1 MSSSLKNQEDKKS
14 PAGVHI
20 LKIKVRDILLAVA
33 SGGLTAL
40 SFPKF
45 YLVFLGWISLI
56 PLLYIIL
63 KKTPK
68 QSFLLGLAAG
78 FSYYAILIYW
88 IPFVPAHYGGLS
100 MGVSLL
106 IYIILVLF
114 LALFWAF
121 FCLVWTKIYQSF
133 PRLAFLLTPFLWISF
148 EYILTHFLTG
158 FPWGLLGSSQY
169 LNIYFIQLASIT
181 GVYGLSFVL
190 VLFQSLFLYSMKYKE
205 KAPFFIGLAFVLL
218 IHLGGFLSLKNIPN
232 TEKSFTASVIQG
244 NVSSDIYWERV
255 SSQEI
260 WGLFRQHLELSRRAY
275 EKGSRLVIWPE
286 FSVPICFS
294 CSEDIYLATKGMLYQ
309 FVQGTRCTL
318 LLGTNEK
325 TGAQGNIQYY
335 NTALCLSPDISIS
348 RYYKMHLVPF
358 GEYTPYKKIFFFLE
372 KMTAAI
378 GDISPGTQYSLHQ
391 FENTKFGSPI
401 CFEIIFPDLV
411 RKFVKKGASF
421 LVTITNDGWYEKS
434 AAPYQHFSIAVLRA
448 VENRRYLLR
457 AATTG
462 ISGIIDP
469 FGRIIS
475 KSELMTQTY
484 LTGNIT
490 PSQKL
495 TFYTK
500 FGDVL
505 PRASL
510 TLAAI
515 FLILALAKRKNER
528 KKPSLKKKPF

>member
-1 MSSSLKNQEDKKS
+1 
-14 PAGVHI
+14 
-20 LKIKVRDILLAVA
+20 
-33 SGGLTAL
+33 
-40 SFPKF
+40 
-45 YLVFLGWISLI
+45 
-56 PLLYIIL
+56 
-63 KKTPK
+63 
-68 QSFLLGLAAG
+68 LGLLAG
-78 FSYYAILIYW
+78 FSYYAIMIYW

-100 MGVSLL
+100 FGVSLL
-106 IYIILVLF
+106 IYIIFVIF

-121 FCLVWTKIYQSF
+121 FCLLWKKIYQSF
-133 PRLAFLLTPFLWISF
+133 PRLAFVLAPFLWISF
-148 EYILTHFLTG
+148 EYILTYLLTG

-190 VLFQSLFLYSMKYKE
+190 VLFQSLFIYSMEYKE
-205 KAPFFIGLAFVLL
+205 KTPFFIGLALVLL
-218 IHLGGFLSLKNIPN
+218 IHLGGFLSLKKIPDQDN
-232 TEKSFTASVIQG
+232 SFTAAVIQG
-244 NVSSDIYWERV
+244 NVSSDVYWHRI
-255 SSQEI
+255 STREI
-260 WGLFRQHLELSRRAY
+260 WNYFSQHLELSNKAY
-275 EKGSRLVIWPE
+275 EKGARLIIWPE
-286 FSVPICFS
+286 LSVPICFS
-294 CSEDIYLATKGMLYQ
+294 CSEDIQLAFKGRLYQ

-325 TGAQGNIQYY
+325 AGTRGNIQYY
-335 NTALCLSPDISIS
+335 NTAICLNPHLSTSL
-348 RYYKMHLVPF
+348 YYKMHLVPF
-358 GEYTPYKKIFFFLE
+358 GEYTPYKKVFFFLE

-378 GDISPGTQYSLHQ
+378 GDISPGTQHSLHQ

-469 FGRIIS
+469 FGRIVS
-475 KSELMTQTY
+475 KSELMTKTY

-500 FGDVL
+500 FGDIL

-528 KKPSLKKKPF
+528 KKPHPKKRPF